1 MQETTSIYSII
12 LDTIFALIVVLFS
25 IGVYQQTK
33 KSLSDLT
40 KKEEQG

>member
-12 LDTIFALIVVLFS
+12 LDAIFALIVLLFA
-25 IGVYQQTK
+25 IGAYQETK